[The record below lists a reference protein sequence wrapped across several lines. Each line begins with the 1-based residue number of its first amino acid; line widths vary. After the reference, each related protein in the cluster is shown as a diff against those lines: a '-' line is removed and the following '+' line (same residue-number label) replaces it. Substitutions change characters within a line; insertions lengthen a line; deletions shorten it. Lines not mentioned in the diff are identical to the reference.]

1 MSESSA
7 SLAPVLSNYRRR
19 YTVDFKRQVV
29 QESMASGA
37 SIAGVAMAHG
47 LNANQLHNW
56 RWQFRRGDF
65 GPITDGPV
73 LLPVQIKAVT
83 VQAKPQPAKII
94 DSQDRGVSSGHIE
107 LIFPRAR
114 VVVHGAA
121 DLPTLR
127 CLVQALRE

>member
-1 MSESSA
+1 MSEFSA
-7 SLAPVLSNYRRR
+7 SLAHVPSGYRRR
-19 YTVDFKRQVV
+19 YTVDFKRHVL

-37 SIAGVAMAHG
+37 SIACVAMAHG

-65 GPITDGPV
+65 GPITEGPV
-73 LLPVQIKAVT
+73 LLPVQIKAVSA
-83 VQAKPQPAKII
+83 QAQPQPAKII
-94 DSQDRGVSSGHIE
+94 DGQDRGVSSAHIE
-107 LIFPRAR
+107 LIFPGAR

>member
-1 MSESSA
+1 MSEFSA
-7 SLAPVLSNYRRR
+7 SLAPVPSGYRRR

-65 GPITDGPV
+65 GPITEGPV
-73 LLPVQIKAVT
+73 LLPVQIEAVSA
-83 VQAKPQPAKII
+83 QAQPEPAKIV
-94 DSQDRGVSSGHIE
+94 DGQDLGVSLGHIE
-107 LIFPRAR
+107 LIFPGAR

>member
-1 MSESSA
+1 MSEFSA
-7 SLAPVLSNYRRR
+7 SLVPVPSGYRRR

-56 RWQFRRGDF
+56 RWQFRRGAF
-65 GPITDGPV
+65 GPITEGPV
-73 LLPVQIKAVT
+73 LLPVQIKAVSA
-83 VQAKPQPAKII
+83 QAQPQPAKII
-94 DSQDRGVSSGHIE
+94 DGQDRGVSSGHIE
-107 LIFPRAR
+107 LIFPGAR
-114 VVVHGAA
+114 VVVHGTA

>member
-1 MSESSA
+1 MSEFSA
-7 SLAPVLSNYRRR
+7 SLAPVPSGYRRR

-65 GPITDGPV
+65 GPITEGPV
-73 LLPVQIKAVT
+73 LLPVQIKAVSA
-83 VQAKPQPAKII
+83 QAQPQPANII
-94 DSQDRGVSSGHIE
+94 DGQDRGVSSGHIE
-107 LIFPRAR
+107 LIFPDAR

>member
-1 MSESSA
+1 MSEFSA
-7 SLAPVLSNYRRR
+7 SLAPVPSGYRRR

-37 SIAGVAMAHG
+37 SIASVAMAHG

-56 RWQFRRGDF
+56 RWQFRLGDF
-65 GPITDGPV
+65 GPITEGPV
-73 LLPVQIKAVT
+73 LLPVQIEAVSA
-83 VQAKPQPAKII
+83 QAQPEPAKIV
-94 DSQDRGVSSGHIE
+94 DGQDLGVSLGHIE
-107 LIFPRAR
+107 LIFPGAR

>member
-1 MSESSA
+1 MSEFSP
-7 SLAPVLSNYRRR
+7 SLASVPSSYRRR

-56 RWQFRRGDF
+56 RWQYRRGDF
-65 GPITDGPV
+65 GPITEGPV
-73 LLPVQIKAVT
+73 LLPVQIKAASA
-83 VQAKPQPAKII
+83 QAQPQPAKII
-94 DSQDRGVSSGHIE
+94 DGQDRGVSSGHIE

-121 DLPTLR
+121 GLPTLR

>member
-1 MSESSA
+1 MSEFSA
-7 SLAPVLSNYRRR
+7 SLAPVPSGYRRR

-65 GPITDGPV
+65 GPITEGPV
-73 LLPVQIKAVT
+73 LLP
-83 VQAKPQPAKII
+83 P
-94 DSQDRGVSSGHIE
+94 VSG
-107 LIFPRAR
+107 
-114 VVVHGAA
+114 
-121 DLPTLR
+121 
-127 CLVQALRE
+127 